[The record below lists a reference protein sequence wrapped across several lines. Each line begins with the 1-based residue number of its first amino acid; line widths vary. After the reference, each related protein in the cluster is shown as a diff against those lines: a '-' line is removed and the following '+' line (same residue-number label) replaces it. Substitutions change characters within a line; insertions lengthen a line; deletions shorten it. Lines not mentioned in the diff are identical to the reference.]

1 MISYRV
7 WRSQSPLRQIPNVP
21 EVVSRKL
28 ERKSD
33 IEWYRY
39 ADLTPTDL
47 GELVGVPKIGRA
59 LHKLVHQFPKLD
71 ISAHVQP
78 ITRSML
84 RDVQFFHIW
93 VEDVNNNK
101 ILHHELFV
109 LTKSRAED
117 EHNLLFSVPIL
128 DPLPPV
134 NFIRIFSDRWL
145 HCETVLPISLSNMIL
160 PAKFPPPTQLLD
172 LQKLSIEALPEAFRQ
187 IYTTIKEFNAIQTQT
202 FHELFKSDRNVLVAA
217 PTGSDV
223 NICAEFAILRML
235 STIPNGKCV

>member
-47 GELVGVPKIGRA
+47 GELVGVPKMGRA

-84 RDVQFFHIW
+84 
-93 VEDVNNNK
+93 
-101 ILHHELFV
+101 
-109 LTKSRAED
+109 
-117 EHNLLFSVPIL
+117 
-128 DPLPPV
+128 
-134 NFIRIFSDRWL
+134 
-145 HCETVLPISLSNMIL
+145 
-160 PAKFPPPTQLLD
+160 
-172 LQKLSIEALPEAFRQ
+172 
-187 IYTTIKEFNAIQTQT
+187 
-202 FHELFKSDRNVLVAA
+202 
-217 PTGSDV
+217 
-223 NICAEFAILRML
+223 
-235 STIPNGKCV
+235 